1 MVAPLVAAGAAA
13 ILRFIASKGVKEAV
27 KKYGKK
33 AVDKARSSQAP
44 KRMGVKKKPNS
55 GRTPK
60 QVPPKKTAPPSAKN
74 KNKNTDVAAPTPRA
88 GKAEPKKMTTG
99 QKLATGAA
107 AVAAGA
113 ALHPDLKK
121 SDTRNN
127 PRVRNTNAGAATK
140 TKTATNTNMDSRRLG
155 KMAGTSRNKGY
166 TIKKGDTLSAI
177 AKREGIR
184 LAELKAANKDIK
196 DLNKIRAGQ
205 KIKVPGGASI
215 KGTGRSIYEGMSK
228 SEMAKLAKKKKK

>member
-44 KRMGVKKKPNS
+44 KRMGVRKKPNS
-55 GRTPK
+55 TRKPK
-60 QVPPKKTAPPSAKN
+60 QVPPKKTPA
-74 KNKNTDVAAPTPRA
+74 KNKNTDVTAPTPRA

-107 AVAAGA
+107 AIAAGA

-127 PRVRNTNAGAATK
+127 PRVRNTNAGAGTK
-140 TKTATNTNMDSRRLG
+140 TKTTTNTNMNSRRLG
-155 KMAGTSRNKGY
+155 QMAGTSRNKGY

-196 DLNKIRAGQ
+196 DLNKIRVGQ

-228 SEMAKLAKKKKK
+228 SEMVKRAKKKKK